1 MARSLILGGRLPRK
15 VTAAADGQYRERYDL
30 GIIRRT
36 DLDVN
41 VPNCDLQPDRP
52 ALALLRT
59 PQMAASLG
67 LATLETAETLGA
79 SRSAYLPNY
88 VEQARLEGPSLLLQ
102 SDWLAFSS
110 A

>member
-1 MARSLILGGRLPRK
+1 
-15 VTAAADGQYRERYDL
+15 
-30 GIIRRT
+30 
-36 DLDVN
+36 
-41 VPNCDLQPDRP
+41 
-52 ALALLRT
+52 
-59 PQMAASLG
+59 MAASLG